1 MVFSNVLLS
10 FLPTFLGLVAFL
22 YLVSPIIVKI
32 SNVVKASP
40 TLERMDPAH
49 WPPAVANEMRRHEHD
64 LYNMGFEISER
75 FSMTGAAPSVANLLT
90 MFVDRKSGD
99 KAMLTAI
106 WALNNGVWKL
116 TTIYLEFS
124 TRFRDGRCFDTLN
137 SQVPLGTFVRGPQ
150 DVKTQVPQIKDA
162 RELYRTHLYV
172 MRQHGASGNA
182 AEKVTFPPGGAEN
195 YLRRIWR
202 ESHDEQVKFG
212 RYVYNQS
219 KDVYTPSWKGAYLMT
234 WRMLWPFSRV
244 VRAKMNR
251 NAQVLVAQM
260 RQNAGESESTS
271 LASRSVV

>member
-1 MVFSNVLLS
+1 MDISSILFS
-10 FLPTFLGLVAFL
+10 FLPAIVSISAFL
-22 YLVSPIIVKI
+22 YLVTPIIIKF
-32 SNVVKASP
+32 SNVVKGSP

-49 WPPAVANEMRRHEHD
+49 WPPGVADMMRRHEHD

-75 FSMTGAAPSVANLLT
+75 FSMTGAATNVANLLT

-99 KAMLTAI
+99 KAMLTAM

-137 SQVPLGTFVRGPQ
+137 SQIPSGTFARGPQ
-150 DVKTQVPQIKDA
+150 DVKTQMPQIKDA
-162 RELYRTHLYV
+162 RELYRVHLYV
-172 MRQHGASGNA
+172 MRQHAATGGA

-195 YLRRIWR
+195 YLRRMWR

-212 RYVYNQS
+212 RYVYNQN

-234 WRMLWPFSRV
+234 WRMLWPFSRI

-251 NAQVLVAQM
+251 NAQILVAQM
-260 RQNAGESESTS
+260 RQSAGENESAA
-271 LASRSVV
+271 LAGSPAS